1 MKRILYFILAG
12 ALLCLTASCSKTEI
26 VTPDETPV
34 EIGFKA
40 VTNQA
45 TKADPELSGASLGTN
60 NAYVIYA
67 AASADGSPKYF
78 DPSAASYGGQLF
90 TFFADDPTNAPTV
103 GKWFPSSDSPYTK
116 QPIYWPFGG
125 VKVDFLAYALTPDA
139 KTALS
144 PTFHAETHAREFT
157 VADWDTFANQYD
169 VLYAVANGCVPGTDG
184 NVALAFKHA
193 QALIAFT
200 AKKSATTTVDLKIN
214 KITIKDLEYAGT
226 LKVDNY
232 RANLEAGWTISAH
245 GDKDLAAAVGV
256 TFPYTLASTTNP
268 SDPGPQIT
276 TNLLIPEQSAKKIVI
291 NYTMGGKTFDY
302 ELNIPRIMWEMG
314 KKYTFNLEFSAAE
327 ITFTTSVVD
336 WNSVVD
342 DEQIG

>member
-1 MKRILYFILAG
+1 MKSIHLFLLAG
-12 ALLCLTASCSKTEI
+12 AAVMLTAVSCAKTETI
-26 VTPDETPV
+26 HDEVPA

-40 VTNQA
+40 AA
-45 TKADPELSGASLGTN
+45 TKADPELAGASLGTDN
-60 NAYVIYA
+60 DYVIYA

-78 DPSAASYGGQLF
+78 DPAATSYGGQLF
-90 TFFADDPTNAPTV
+90 AYFTDGA
-103 GKWFPSSDSPYTK
+103 KWFPATGTSPYTK
-116 QPIYWPFGG
+116 QHIYWPFGG

-144 PTFHAETHAREFT
+144 PTFHSETHAREFT

-200 AKKSATTTVDLKIN
+200 AKKSATTTVDLTIN

-245 GDKDLAAAVGV
+245 GDKDLSAAEGISD
-256 TFPYTLASTTNP
+256 FPYTLNSTAT
-268 SDPGPQIT
+268 QIT
-276 TNLLIPEQSAKKIVI
+276 TNLLIPEQETKQIVI
-291 NYTMGGKTFDY
+291 MFYMTVSFHGNTYGPASGKS
-302 ELNIPRIMWEMG
+302 
-314 KKYTFNLEFSAAE
+314 KKDAE
-327 ITFTTSVVD
+327 QNVAKVALDS
-336 WNSVVD
+336 
-342 DEQIG
+342 IGVEY

>member
-1 MKRILYFILAG
+1 MKSVYLLLFAG
-12 ALLCLTASCSKTEI
+12 AAVMLGAVSCAKTEI
-26 VTPDETPV
+26 IRDEAPV
-34 EIGFKA
+34 EMSFKA
-40 VTNQA
+40 VTNLPS
-45 TKADPELSGASLGTN
+45 KADPELSGASLGTDN
-60 NAYVIYA
+60 DYVIYA

-78 DPSAASYGGQLF
+78 DPAATSYGGQLF
-90 TFFADDPTNAPTV
+90 AYFTDGA
-103 GKWFPSSDSPYTK
+103 KWFPASGSPYTK
-116 QPIYWPFGG
+116 QHIYWPFGG

-169 VLYAVANGCVPGTDG
+169 VLYAVANGCVPGADG

-193 QALIAFT
+193 QALLAFT
-200 AKKSATTTVDLKIN
+200 AKKSATTTVDLTIN

-245 GDKDLAAAVGV
+245 GDKDLSAAEGISD
-256 TFPYTLASTTNP
+256 FPYTLNSTAT
-268 SDPGPQIT
+268 QVT
-276 TNLLIPEQSAKKIVI
+276 TNLLVPEQSAKQIVI
-291 NYTMGGKTFDY
+291 NYSMGGKTFDY
-302 ELNIPRIMWEMG
+302 ELNIPRTPWEMG

-327 ITFTTSVVD
+327 ITFEPTVNVWMDIVD
-336 WNSVVD
+336 N
-342 DEQIG
+342 EQIG

>member
-1 MKRILYFILAG
+1 MKSIHLSLLAG
-12 ALLCLTASCSKTEI
+12 AAVMLAAVSCAKTETI
-26 VTPDETPV
+26 QDETPA

-40 VTNQA
+40 VA
-45 TKADPELSGASLGTN
+45 TKADPELTGASLGTDN
-60 NAYVIYA
+60 DYVIYA

-78 DPSAASYGGQLF
+78 DPAATSYGGQLF
-90 TFFADDPTNAPTV
+90 AYFTDGA
-103 GKWFPSSDSPYTK
+103 KWFPASGSPYTK
-116 QPIYWPFGG
+116 QHIYWPFGG

-169 VLYAVANGCVPGTDG
+169 VLYAVANGCVPGADG

-193 QALIAFT
+193 QALLAFT
-200 AKKSATTTVDLKIN
+200 AKKSATTTVDLTIN

-232 RANLEAGWTISAH
+232 RANLKAGWTISAH
-245 GDKDLAAAVGV
+245 GDKDLSAAEGISD
-256 TFPYTLASTTNP
+256 FPYTLNSTAT
-268 SDPGPQIT
+268 QIT
-276 TNLLIPEQSAKKIVI
+276 TNLLIPEQSAKQIVI
-291 NYTMGGKTFDY
+291 NYSMGGKTFDY
-302 ELNIPRIMWEMG
+302 ELNIPRNPWVMG

-327 ITFTTSVVD
+327 ITLEPTVNVWMEIVD
-336 WNSVVD
+336 N
-342 DEQIG
+342 EQIG

>member
-1 MKRILYFILAG
+1 MRSNFIL
-12 ALLCLTASCSKTEI
+12 LLASSLLVFAACSKTEFLRDKNQI
-26 VTPDETPV
+26 

-40 VTNQA
+40 VANPTG
-45 TKADPELSGASLGTN
+45 KADPELTAGTLGTDN
-60 NAYVIYA
+60 SYVIYA

-78 DPSAASYGGQLF
+78 DPSATSYGGQLF
-90 TFFADDPTNAPTV
+90 TYFTDGA
-103 GKWFPSSDSPYTK
+103 KWFPASGNPYTK
-116 QPIYWPFGG
+116 QHIYWPFGG

-139 KTALS
+139 KTVLS

-169 VLYAVANGCVPGTDG
+169 VLYAVANGCVPGANG

-193 QALIAFT
+193 QALLAFT
-200 AKKSATTTVDLKIN
+200 AKKSATTTVALTIN

-245 GDKDLAAAVGV
+245 GDKDLSAAEGISD
-256 TFPYTLASTTNP
+256 FPYTLNSTAT
-268 SDPGPQIT
+268 QVT
-276 TNLLIPEQSAKKIVI
+276 TNLLVPEQSAKQIVI
-291 NYTMGGKTFDY
+291 NYSMGGKTFDY
-302 ELNIPRIMWEMG
+302 ELNIPRTPWEMG

-327 ITFTTSVVD
+327 ISFEPTVNI
-336 WNSVVD
+336 WMGVD
-342 DEQIG
+342 DNEQIG